1 MTNETMYI
9 NELNKIP
16 NDVFFAALPGMM
28 SPATATACGS
38 MRVGM
43 LVYLCAGDDTPI
55 PDPLYSPEGEL
66 IGMIVSINVAP
77 DSSYEEAVVWAAA
90 YPEYNPSFKGRGV
103 ADTQYIRTLRT
114 CYLMP
119 VAA

>member
-77 DSSYEEAVVWAAA
+77 DSSYEEAVVWAGA
-90 YPEYNPSFKGRGV
+90 YPEYNPSFRGRGV
-103 ADTQYIRTLRT
+103 ADTQYLRTLRT

>member
-16 NDVFFAALPGMM
+16 NDVFLPTVFADT
-28 SPATATACGS
+28 TATESGS
-38 MRVGM
+38 MRVGS

-90 YPEYNPSFKGRGV
+90 YPEGNPSFRGRGV
-103 ADTQYIRTLRT
+103 ADTQYLRTLRT